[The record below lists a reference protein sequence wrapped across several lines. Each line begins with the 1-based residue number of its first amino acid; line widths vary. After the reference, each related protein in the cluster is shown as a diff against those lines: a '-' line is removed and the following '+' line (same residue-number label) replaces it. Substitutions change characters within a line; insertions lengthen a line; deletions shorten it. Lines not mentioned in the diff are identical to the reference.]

1 MKPLTLRPAAKVPPL
16 PQVKQLVNDLNWN
29 RLRSFC
35 AIAEEKGITRAAKRL
50 NMSQPSV
57 SLALQRLEEQLGC
70 QLVFRDSRR
79 FALTLRGERVYQEC
93 AEILRSVD
101 RIAVLSEDHN
111 DEDYG
116 TLRLQIISNLCSSL
130 VDEALRLYH
139 QRNPSITFQ
148 IEVQNSQ
155 ETVRRIAQEKSG
167 IGICLLAKPIIG
179 LDCKLLFREEF
190 VVFCGAEHRLYGRA
204 EVSARDLQQEAFV
217 AFTCATEGMGLE
229 PMVMLRE
236 GAGLGRRIS
245 GSSHNLEEV
254 RRMIVSGLGIGLLP
268 AMAVADEVAQGKL
281 WPLRFTSQ
289 PLGAD
294 VFLVH
299 HAGTALTVP
308 EQKFADVLDELL
320 QLYPDM
326 T

>member
-1 MKPLTLRPAAKVPPL
+1 MPQARPLM
-16 PQVKQLVNDLNWN
+16 NELNWN
-29 RLRSFC
+29 LFRSFC
-35 AIAEEKGITRAAKRL
+35 VIAEEKGITRAAKRL

-57 SLALQRLEEQLGC
+57 TQALQRLEEQLGC
-70 QLVFRDSRR
+70 QLVFRDSRT
-79 FALTLRGERVYQEC
+79 FALTLRGERIYQEC
-93 AEILRSVD
+93 AEIFRSVD
-101 RIAVLSEDHN
+101 RIAALTADPN

-116 TLRLQIISNLCSSL
+116 ELRLQIISNLCSPM

-139 QRNPSITFQ
+139 QRHPSVTWR

-155 ETVRRIAQEKSG
+155 ETLRRITQEKQG
-167 IGICLLAKPIIG
+167 IGICLLTKPMLG

-190 VVFCGAEHRLYGRA
+190 VVFCGAEHRLFGQV
-204 EVSARDLQQEAFV
+204 EVTARDLQQEPFV

-236 GAGLGRRIS
+236 GAGLGNRIS

-268 AMAVADEVAQGKL
+268 LTAVADEVAQGQL
-281 WPLRFTSQ
+281 WPLRFSED

-294 VFLVH
+294 VFLVRH
-299 HAGTALTVP
+299 PAAPPTVP
-308 EQKFADVLDELL
+308 EQKFIDLVDELL
-320 QLYPDM
+320 QLYPDLC
-326 T
+326 

>member
-1 MKPLTLRPAAKVPPL
+1 MPQIKPLANE
-16 PQVKQLVNDLNWN
+16 VNRNLF
-29 RLRSFC
+29 RVFC
-35 AIAEEKGITRAAKRL
+35 AIAEESGITRAAKRL

-79 FALTLRGERVYQEC
+79 FALTLRGERIYQEC
-93 AEILRSVD
+93 AEILRGVD
-101 RIAVLSEDHN
+101 RIAGLSEDPN
-111 DEDYG
+111 DEDFG
-116 TLRLQIISNLCSSL
+116 TLQLQLISNLRSPL
-130 VDEALRLYH
+130 LDEALRLFH
-139 QRNPSITFQ
+139 QRNPSITVR

-155 ETVRRIAQEKSG
+155 ETVRRIGQDKAG
-167 IGICLLAKPIIG
+167 LGICLLAKPILG

-190 VVFCGAEHRLYGRA
+190 MVFCGAEHRLFGQPQ
-204 EVSARDLQQEAFV
+204 VTARELQQEPFV

-254 RRMIVSGLGIGLLP
+254 RRMIAVGLGIGLLP
-268 AMAVADEVAQGKL
+268 AAAVADEVAQGTL
-281 WPLRFTSQ
+281 WPLRLSAQ

-294 VFLVH
+294 VFLVR
-299 HAGTALTVP
+299 HADSTPSLP
-308 EQKFADVLDELL
+308 ERKFIGLLDELQ

-326 T
+326 C

>member
-1 MKPLTLRPAAKVPPL
+1 M
-16 PQVKQLVNDLNWN
+16 VNDLNWN
-29 RLRSFC
+29 LLRSFC

-57 SLALQRLEEQLGC
+57 SQALQRLEEQLGC

-93 AEILRSVD
+93 VEILRGVD
-101 RIAVLSEDHN
+101 RIAVLAQDRN

-116 TLRLQIISNLCSSL
+116 TLALQIISNLCSPL
-130 VDEALRLYH
+130 LDEALRLYH
-139 QRNPSITFQ
+139 QRNPSITFH

-155 ETVRRIAQEKSG
+155 ETVRRISQEKTG
-167 IGICLLAKPIIG
+167 LGICLLSKPIVG

-190 VVFCGAEHRLYGRA
+190 VVFCGAEHRLYGQA
-204 EVSARDLQQEAFV
+204 QVSARELQQEPFV
-217 AFTCATEGMGLE
+217 AFTCATDGMGLE

-268 AMAVADEVAQGKL
+268 AAAVAEEVAQGQL

-294 VFLVH
+294 VFLIRH
-299 HAGTALTVP
+299 PDTPPSIP
-308 EQKFADVLDELL
+308 EAKFIGLLDELQ

-326 T
+326 C

>member
-1 MKPLTLRPAAKVPPL
+1 MPPVKP
-16 PQVKQLVNDLNWN
+16 LVNDLNWN
-29 RLRSFC
+29 LLRSFC
-35 AIAEEKGITRAAKRL
+35 AIAEEKGFTRAAKRL

-57 SLALQRLEEQLGC
+57 SQALQRLEEQLGC

-93 AEILRSVD
+93 AEILRGVD
-101 RIAVLSEDHN
+101 RIAILSQERN

-116 TLRLQIISNLCSSL
+116 TLSLQIISNLCSPL
-130 VDEALRLYH
+130 LDEALRLYH

-155 ETVRRIAQEKSG
+155 ETVRRISQEKTG
-167 IGICLLAKPIIG
+167 LGICLLTKPIVG

-190 VVFCGAEHRLYGRA
+190 VVFCGAEHRLYGTA
-204 EVSARDLQQEAFV
+204 QVSPRELQQEPFV
-217 AFTCATEGMGLE
+217 AFTCATDGMGLE

-268 AMAVADEVAQGKL
+268 AMAVAEEVAQGKL

-294 VFLVH
+294 VFLIR
-299 HAGTALTVP
+299 HADSPPSIP
-308 EQKFADVLDELL
+308 EAKFIAMLDEL
-320 QLYPDM
+320 QKLYPDM
-326 T
+326 C